1 MTVLMFFFLFPAM
14 ATEAIPDGR
23 FNRESYAIMGIVG
36 SALMLVSIL
45 VCAMGTH
52 SRIPY
57 LMAPP
62 PQRRMTLSTIFK
74 EIFETL
80 SNRSFIALFIAS
92 VFSAVASGLA
102 AGLAF
107 YFQTYFWGF
116 TSIEQGVIN
125 MSTFIAAAIG
135 FVLAPLATR
144 HLGKKRGAMI
154 IGLIAFLGAPLPVV
168 LRLFGVLP
176 ENGTD
181 FIFWRIAYRAQV

>member
-1 MTVLMFFFLFPAM
+1 
-14 ATEAIPDGR
+14 
-23 FNRESYAIMGIVG
+23 
-36 SALMLVSIL
+36 
-45 VCAMGTH
+45 
-52 SRIPY
+52 
-57 LMAPP
+57 
-62 PQRRMTLSTIFK
+62 MTLRTIFR

-80 SNRSFIALFIAS
+80 SNRSFISLFVAS
-92 VFSAVASGLA
+92 IFSAVASGLA

-116 TSIEQGVIN
+116 TSVEQGVIN

-144 HLGKKRGAMI
+144 RLGKKRGAMVV
-154 IGLIAFLGAPLPVV
+154 GMAAFLGAPLPVV

-181 FIFWRIAYRAQV
+181 FIFWFIYKTPR